1 MDTDMS
7 SERYT
12 RLTPREAR
20 VLVLLLDGAT
30 TPDIADVLGV
40 GRGTVNGVRQ
50 AIRRKLAIPAHA
62 DLSEFVT
69 QLPGIREHLRQVAE
83 PIVVPRPAADRRRDL
98 VLRAALRDL
107 DTAAERIAAKGR
119 ALTTLADSSIDIDRQ
134 RMLEE
139 ASLVATIAAEL
150 NDLHERA
157 LSLARAPA
165 HIDLAR

>member
-1 MDTDMS
+1 MGGDTAN
-7 SERYT
+7 ERYT

-50 AIRRKLAIPAHA
+50 AIRRKLAIPSHA
-62 DLSEFVT
+62 DLSDFVAGH
-69 QLPGIREHLRQVAE
+69 PGIQEHLRQVAE

-119 ALTTLADSSIDIDRQ
+119 ALVTLADSSMDVDRQ
-134 RMLEE
+134 GMLDE
-139 ASLVATIAAEL
+139 AALVATIASEL
-150 NDLHERA
+150 GDLHARA
-157 LSLARAPA
+157 LAMAREPVR
-165 HIDLAR
+165 IDLAR